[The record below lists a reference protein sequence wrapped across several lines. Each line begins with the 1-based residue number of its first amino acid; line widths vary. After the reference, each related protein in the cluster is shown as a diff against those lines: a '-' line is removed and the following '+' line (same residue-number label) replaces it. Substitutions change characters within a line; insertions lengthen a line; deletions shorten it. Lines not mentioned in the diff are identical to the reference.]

1 EENNDFE
8 DYDFFEDEID
18 EKIDK
23 LFETCVKKSVNS
35 IKKMW
40 TPMKKDSSSQE
51 VAKTANDLSGLT
63 NDLQEEIS
71 KFKVK

>member
-1 EENNDFE
+1 MN
-8 DYDFFEDEID
+8 
-18 EKIDK
+18 
-23 LFETCVKKSVNS
+23 
-35 IKKMW
+35 
-40 TPMKKDSSSQE
+40 SSSQE